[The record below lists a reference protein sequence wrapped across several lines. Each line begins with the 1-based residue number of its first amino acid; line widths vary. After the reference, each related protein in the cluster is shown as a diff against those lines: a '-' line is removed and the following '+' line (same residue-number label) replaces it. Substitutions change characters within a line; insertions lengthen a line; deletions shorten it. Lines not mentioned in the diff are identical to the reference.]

1 MLKVKQNYAISK
13 RVNKRVYFGGQNG
26 LMPKRIIHTTGAQQF
41 TPPTILASLIHYAE
55 QQHWDYLTWFKD
67 SGLDI
72 GQIQ

>member
-1 MLKVKQNYAISK
+1 
-13 RVNKRVYFGGQNG
+13 
-26 LMPKRIIHTTGAQQF
+26 MPKRIIHTTGAQQF

-72 GQIQ
+72 GQIQQTNGAVRFTQMFEENRSGFVGESIF